1 MSGGLHERIAVL
13 SDGTADT
20 AETYVKAILAQ
31 FKVAN
36 PKIVR
41 YPKIKSIAEL
51 KIILKKFE
59 KPYLVSYTFAS
70 ENLRKMA
77 WSLIRDAGLTGIDL
91 LYPAVEIFSNFL
103 KENPTQETGAFHTT
117 QAENYFQRI
126 EAIEYTVKHD
136 DGMKL
141 DELHQAELILV
152 GVSRSSKT
160 PTSIYLAHKG
170 YKVANVPLIPRIE
183 PPKELMDASAA
194 GTPVMFLTIS
204 AMDLERIRKVRFQ
217 NLGATP
223 KKHSDHYIDAERI
236 REELEHT
243 KKLAR
248 RHNWPIINVTDK
260 AIEETA
266 SEILLLLS
274 SKRS

>member
-160 PTSIYLAHKG
+160 PTSIYLAHK
-170 YKVANVPLIPRIE
+170 
-183 PPKELMDASAA
+183 D
-194 GTPVMFLTIS
+194 
-204 AMDLERIRKVRFQ
+204 RKSV
-217 NLGATP
+217 
-223 KKHSDHYIDAERI
+223 
-236 REELEHT
+236 
-243 KKLAR
+243 
-248 RHNWPIINVTDK
+248 V
-260 AIEETA
+260 
-266 SEILLLLS
+266 
-274 SKRS
+274 